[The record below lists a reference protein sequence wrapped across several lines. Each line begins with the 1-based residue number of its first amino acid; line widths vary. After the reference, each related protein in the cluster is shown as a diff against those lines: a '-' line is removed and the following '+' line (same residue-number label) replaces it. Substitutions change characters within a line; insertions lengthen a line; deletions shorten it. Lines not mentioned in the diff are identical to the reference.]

1 MSKLKNRL
9 GDMVNRLE
17 SSENGDG
24 KENEMVKAKP
34 LNTMATSV
42 LKEGARENARLLE
55 MIHSKYGGGV
65 ALPCLH
71 IDPSQIRVGR
81 FFNRLPQSFDE
92 SKNADFAELL
102 DDVKRTGGNL
112 VSGLVRPYKDES
124 NSNIKYELVFGERR
138 LKACI
143 KAGVPFKAEIADI
156 TESEFIHL
164 HSTENRFRPHLS
176 IVESALQFK
185 SWLNQRRGEA
195 VEEVTVAKLAE
206 EIGYSRT
213 HYFRLQSIGLID
225 EDVLFNIPGVEKLTT
240 RDTDKLCKTW
250 KSDEGKEVIL
260 SRMPDLESK
269 KLAGKDAIDYVCKVD
284 NASTATK
291 AKKITINVPVG
302 FAKKAELFDKLKE
315 IGKEFNLEFDVK

>member
-42 LKEGARENARLLE
+42 LKEGAKENARLLE

-143 KAGVPFKAEIADI
+143 KAGVQFKAEIADI
-156 TESEFIHL
+156 TESDFIHL
-164 HSTENRFRPHLS
+164 HSTENRFRPQLS

-185 SWLNQRRGEA
+185 SWLEVRNDAEGKKVP
-195 VEEVTVAKLAE
+195 VETLAA
-206 EIGYSRT
+206 EIGYSET
-213 HYFRLQSIGLID
+213 HFHRLKAIGNID
-225 EDVLFNIPGVEKLTT
+225 ESVLLNIPGVELLSA
-240 RDTDKLCKTW
+240 RDTELLCKTW
-250 KSDEGKEVIL
+250 KSSEGKELIK
-260 SRMPDLESK
+260 SRMPELVSK
-269 KLAGKDAIDYVCKVD
+269 KLSGRAGVLHLCRQEDVSAGVR
-284 NASTATK
+284 ATK
-291 AKKITINVPVG
+291 KVTVKVPEIENRDSLILELKALGVRFGVDFNVR
-302 FAKKAELFDKLKE
+302 
-315 IGKEFNLEFDVK
+315 